1 MAEYRSDRS
10 TVERLEIN
18 TCSLGTMRAHHKF
31 GQCCSILLGVGR
43 LRNENIWPMDMMR
56 PGHETR
62 ETTVFEAD
70 HFTWSW
76 HSIESLAK
84 VLRLSPKS
92 WQEEKCAKASP
103 GLPL

>member
-43 LRNENIWPMDMMR
+43 LRNENIWPMDIMR
-56 PGHETR
+56 PGHETG
-62 ETTVFEAD
+62 ETTM
-70 HFTWSW
+70 TWSP
-76 HSIESLAK
+76 ESLK
-84 VLRLSPKS
+84 QIISHGVGIRLSRWPKYFGHLQS
-92 WQEEKCAKASP
+92 LGA
-103 GLPL
+103 

>member
-18 TCSLGTMRAHHKF
+18 TCSLGTMRAHHEL

-43 LRNENIWPMDMMR
+43 LRNENIWPMDIMR

-62 ETTVFEAD
+62 ETTM
-70 HFTWSW
+70 TWSP
-76 HSIESLAK
+76 ESLK
-84 VLRLSPKS
+84 QIISHRVGIRLSRWLKYFGYL
-92 WQEEKCAKASP
+92 QRLGA
-103 GLPL
+103 